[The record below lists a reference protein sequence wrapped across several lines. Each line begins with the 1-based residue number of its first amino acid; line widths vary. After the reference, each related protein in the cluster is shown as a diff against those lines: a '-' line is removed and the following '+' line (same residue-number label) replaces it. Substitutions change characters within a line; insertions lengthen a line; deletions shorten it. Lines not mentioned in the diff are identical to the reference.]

1 VLLQQRPR
9 LCPLL
14 AVLAGLVLAGCGAES
29 PPRLTDEAGP
39 RLEAPPPS
47 PRRDKELAGAVLKAV
62 GRQSF
67 QGAPAYRCVLHD
79 EGGLQINF
87 RTGDAEVPAVVVR
100 IEDYRGSGPYR
111 ATMFVTGRSRS
122 GALVTSTGEA
132 NLEVQQKDLPDA
144 GEVVLLSGSF
154 QGIYDGQAGRGSVQG
169 RFGSCS
175 YSLPAGAQSLTAE
188 ALDPEPAPETPGTG
202 DASLFTKP

>member
-1 VLLQQRPR
+1 M
-9 LCPLL
+9 PLHCKPP
-14 AVLAGLVLAGCGAES
+14 VLALALLLAGCGAES

-39 RLEAPPPS
+39 RLEAPPS
-47 PRRDKELAGAVLKAV
+47 RPRREKEIEGAMIKAV

-79 EGGLQINF
+79 EAGLQVNF
-87 RTGDAEVPAVVVR
+87 RTSDPEVPAVVVR
-100 IEDYRGSGPYR
+100 IGDYRGAGAYR

-132 NLEVQQKDLPDA
+132 NLEVRQKDLPDA

-154 QGIYDGQAGRGSVQG
+154 QGIYDGQAGRGSIQG

-175 YSLPAGAQSLTAE
+175 YSLPSGVQQLTAS
-188 ALDPEPAPETPGTG
+188 APELEADGTG
-202 DASLFTKP
+202 DARLFTSP

>member
-1 VLLQQRPR
+1 VLGHPRSPVLL
-9 LCPLL
+9 
-14 AVLAGLVLAGCGAES
+14 VLGVLLAGCGAES

-39 RLEAPPPS
+39 RLEAPPPR
-47 PRRDKELAGAVLKAV
+47 PRKEREIEGALIKAV

-67 QGAPAYRCVLHD
+67 QGASSYRCVLHD
-79 EGGLQINF
+79 DAGLQVNF
-87 RTGDAEVPAVVVR
+87 RTGDPEVPAVVVR
-100 IEDYRGSGPYR
+100 IEDYRGGGPYR

-132 NLEVQQKDLPDA
+132 NVEVRQKDLPDA

-154 QGIYDGQAGRGSVQG
+154 QGLYDGQAGRGTIQG

-175 YSLPAGAQSLTAE
+175 YSLPSGVQPLTAE
-188 ALDPEPAPETPGTG
+188 LEADGTG
-202 DASLFTKP
+202 DASLFTSP

>member
-1 VLLQQRPR
+1 VLLHRRSPVVMA
-9 LCPLL
+9 L
-14 AVLAGLVLAGCGAES
+14 AVLLAGCGAES

-39 RLEAPPPS
+39 RLEAPPPR
-47 PRRDKELAGAVLKAV
+47 PTREKESEGAMIKAV

-67 QGAPAYRCVLHD
+67 QGTPAFRCVLHD
-79 EGGLQINF
+79 DAGLQVNF
-87 RTGDAEVPAVVVR
+87 RTGDPEVPAVVVR
-100 IEDYRGSGPYR
+100 IEDYQGGGPYR

-132 NLEVQQKDLPDA
+132 NLEVRQKDLPDA

-175 YSLPAGAQSLTAE
+175 YSLPSDVQPLTAS
-188 ALDPEPAPETPGTG
+188 APELEAGGTG
-202 DASLFTKP
+202 DASLFTSP